1 MNISRNEVMK
11 RKKQHQRLDSS
22 KKLITK
28 INAGLVL
35 FSAGAVLCQ
44 LSNETTTI
52 QAQSSRLSPSDFLKN
67 VSDYARDIAAKND
80 LYASVMI
87 AQAALESG
95 WGNSSLAQA
104 PNYNLF
110 GIKGSYNGNSVY
122 VPTLEDDGSGNYYE
136 IKDSFRK
143 YDDYD
148 QSLEDYA
155 TVLTGDNDASSWRY
169 QYYEGARYSNTS
181 SYEDA
186 TAHLTGR
193 YATDTS
199 YGSKLNK
206 IIQQYGLTAYD
217 SNGQPVAPET
227 PVVEAPVAPAKP
239 AEPANENKPA
249 TNGSYKVK
257 AGDSMYRIAKNHGV
271 TLDAL
276 LKANSMSSYFI
287 VPNQNLV
294 IPGASTA
301 PAQPTPTTPVE
312 AEKPQN
318 EDKELNVPSNPAN
331 GSSAYTVKRGDS
343 LYAIANKHGITLAKL
358 RELNNISGS
367 FISPGQQLV
376 VTGTTQ
382 SVPTPTTPTAPGD
395 DVITPTVPSAPTSG
409 YTVKRGDSLY
419 AIASKHDLTLAQL
432 RELNSISGS
441 MIHPGQQLIVT
452 GTNQSTPTSPAPTTP
467 IESGNQETPTTP
479 PAAPVTST
487 GSYTVKRGDNLYAI
501 AQRHGIT
508 LSQLKTLNNIS
519 GNMIHPG
526 QQLAV
531 TGNVVAPV
539 AETPVVVTPTPV
551 AETPVTETAPETTP
565 VVTEPPVV
573 EDIVSAP
580 SATTHTVQAGEN
592 LYRIAQKHGVN
603 VHDLIAQ
610 NGGSD
615 VLVGQVIELK

>member
-1 MNISRNEVMK
+1 MNKSRNEVIK

-67 VSDYARDIAAKND
+67 VSEYARDIAAKND

-155 TVLTGDNDASSWRY
+155 AVLTGDNDPSSWRY
-169 QYYEGARYSNTS
+169 QFYEGARYSNTS

-199 YGSKLNK
+199 YASKLNK
-206 IIQQYGLTAYD
+206 IIQQYGLTEYD
-217 SNGQPVAPET
+217 TIGNAVAPE
-227 PVVEAPVAPAKP
+227 KP
-239 AEPANENKPA
+239 AEPAEPVVPEGSV

-257 AGDSMYRIAKNHGV
+257 AGDSMYRIAQNHGV

-276 LKANSMSSYFI
+276 MKANNMSSYFI

-294 IPGASTA
+294 IPGASTGTIQPPSTA
-301 PAQPTPTTPVE
+301 PSETD
-312 AEKPQN
+312 KPNN
-318 EDKELNVPSNPAN
+318 EDKEEVAPTPPASD
-331 GSSAYTVKRGDS
+331 SSAYTVKRGDS
-343 LYAIANKHGITLAKL
+343 LYAIASKHGLTLAQL
-358 RELNNISGS
+358 RELNNLSGS
-367 FISPGQQLV
+367 LILPGQQLV

-382 SVPTPTTPTAPGD
+382 TGPTPTTPGTATDPS
-395 DVITPTVPSAPTSG
+395 TPSSPSSA
-409 YTVKRGDSLY
+409 YTVQRGDSLY
-419 AIASKHDLTLAQL
+419 AIASRHGLTLAQL
-432 RELNSISGS
+432 RELNNISGNL
-441 MIHPGQQLIVT
+441 IHPGQQLVVT
-452 GTNQSTPTSPAPTTP
+452 GTAQATPTVPSVETDNQENSSLAPEATNPTTP
-467 IESGNQETPTTP
+467 DTT
-479 PAAPVTST
+479 T
-487 GSYTVKRGDNLYAI
+487 GSYTVQRGDSLYAI

-508 LSQLKTLNNIS
+508 LSQLKTLNNLS
-519 GNMIHPG
+519 DNMIHPG

-531 TGNVVAPV
+531 SGNVASAAV
-539 AETPVVVTPTPV
+539 ETPAVTTP
-551 AETPVTETAPETTP
+551 EPTPVTESAPETTP
-565 VVTEPPVV
+565 VVEETTVTEEVSVV
-573 EDIVSAP
+573 PEA
-580 SATTHTVQAGEN
+580 AYTHTVQAGET
-592 LYRIAQKHGVN
+592 LYNIAQTHGVN

-610 NGGSD
+610 NGGSN